1 MCFGPEAS
9 AEMNGS
15 VSVVSV
21 AVESSHLAFSAA
33 SFSRCRAMRSCR
45 RSIPVDLRK
54 SSSSQS
60 MIFLS
65 KSSPPRYVSPA
76 VALTS

>member
-1 MCFGPEAS
+1 MCLGPDAS

-15 VSVVSV
+15 VIVVSV

-33 SFSRCRAMRSCR
+33 SFSRWSAMRSWR
-45 RSIPVDLRK
+45 RSMPVDFLK